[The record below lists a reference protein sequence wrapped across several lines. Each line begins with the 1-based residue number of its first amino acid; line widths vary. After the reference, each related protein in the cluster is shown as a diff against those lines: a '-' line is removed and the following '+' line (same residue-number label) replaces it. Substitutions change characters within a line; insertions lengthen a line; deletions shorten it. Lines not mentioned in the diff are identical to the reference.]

1 MDVLPLVRLLQ
12 DKERTEV
19 KPINLFNYSYV
30 KSCRHKC
37 PEGSTPRLV
46 FVIKSAV
53 PNFERREAIR
63 QTWGYEKRFSDV
75 DIRRVFL
82 LGRLP
87 SLPEQELAVDREG
100 DRYGDIVQADFVDSY
115 GNNTLKT
122 MSGLKWVV
130 ENCSGAQ
137 VVLLIKI
144 NHFKLQ
150 KLS

>member
-1 MDVLPLVRLLQ
+1 MPLVRLLQ

-19 KPINLFNYSYV
+19 KPINVFTYSYL

-87 SLPEQELAVDREG
+87 SLPEQELAVDRED
-100 DRYGDIVQADFVDSY
+100 DRYGDIVQADFIDSY

-137 VVLLIKI
+137 VVLLTKW
-144 NHFKLQ
+144 L
-150 KLS
+150 